1 MSYESETSDSS
12 MAPTSETGSPGETN
26 RSRKAYAELRNRI
39 VEGQIAPGRRLVETE
54 IADRL
59 GVSRTPV
66 RSALQRLEQ
75 EGYVESAGDGERS
88 KPVVAPLT
96 KQDAH
101 DLLYM
106 LGAIEG
112 LAARGAAE
120 LPDDEREPLVD
131 ELKELNARLE
141 ALADED
147 RPDRNEWYRLDT
159 EFHGLYVDRGAGP
172 RLRKFHASIRPQ
184 AERYIRVYVAAHH
197 FEIDESVEE
206 HTAVI
211 NAIEAGR
218 PDWAEQATVENYRS
232 AEERLRRDIDEIGE
246 RGSW

>member
-1 MSYESETSDSS
+1 MTKSRSDAEQTAS
-12 MAPTSETGSPGETN
+12 N
-26 RSRKAYAELRNRI
+26 RSGRAYVELRERI
-39 VEGQIAPGRRLVETE
+39 VQGQIAPGRRLVETE

-75 EGYVESAGDGERS
+75 EGYVESAGDGDRS

-112 LAARGAAE
+112 LAARGAAD
-120 LPDDEREPLVD
+120 LPDEQREGLVD
-131 ELKELNARLE
+131 ELKEMNDRL
-141 ALADED
+141 AVVGDED

-159 EFHGLYVDRGAGP
+159 GFHGLYVERGGGP

-184 AERYIRVYVAAHH
+184 AERYIRVYVAVHR
-197 FEIDESVEE
+197 FEIDESVKE
-206 HTAVI
+206 HRAVI
-211 NAIEAGR
+211 KAIEAGQS
-218 PDWAEQATVENYRS
+218 DWAEQATVDNYRS
-232 AEERLRRDIDEIGE
+232 AEDRLRRVIEEIGE

>member
-1 MSYESETSDSS
+1 MTERRSD
-12 MAPTSETGSPGETN
+12 GETN
-26 RSRKAYAELRNRI
+26 DDSRRSRAYIRLRELI
-39 VEGQIAPGRRLVETE
+39 VKGRIAPGRRLVETE
-54 IADRL
+54 VAERL

-75 EGYVESAGDGERS
+75 EGYVESYSKGERT

-112 LAARGAAE
+112 LAARGAAT
-120 LPDDEREPLVD
+120 LSDDERSVLASD
-131 ELKELNARLE
+131 LRAANDRL
-141 ALADED
+141 AGLAAEE
-147 RPDRNEWYRLDT
+147 RPDRDEWYRMDT
-159 EFHGLYVDRGAGP
+159 EFHDIFVERGAGA
-172 RLRKFHASIRPQ
+172 RLERFHASIRPQ
-184 AERYIRVYVAAHH
+184 AERYIRVYVAAHR

-206 HTAVI
+206 HEGII
-211 NAIEAGR
+211 NAIDAGQ
-218 PDWAEQATVENYRS
+218 PDWAEQATVDNYRS
-232 AEERLRRDIDEIGE
+232 AEERLRRDIEEIGE

>member
-1 MSYESETSDSS
+1 MVAGSDS
-12 MAPTSETGSPGETN
+12 GSGETN
-26 RSRKAYAELRNRI
+26 RSGKAYAELRDRI
-39 VEGQIAPGRRLVETE
+39 VQGQIAPGRRLVETE
-54 IADRL
+54 IAERL

-66 RSALQRLEQ
+66 RSALQRLQQ

-112 LAARGAAE
+112 LAARGAAD
-120 LPDDEREPLVD
+120 LPDDERGELVD
-131 ELKELNARLE
+131 ELRQLNARLE
-141 ALADED
+141 ALEDED

-184 AERYIRVYVAAHH
+184 AERYIRVYVAAHR
-197 FEIDESVEE
+197 FEIDDSVEE
-206 HTAVI
+206 HRAII
-211 NAIEAGR
+211 NAIEAGQ

-232 AEERLRRDIDEIGE
+232 AEERLRRDIEEIGE

>member
-1 MSYESETSDSS
+1 MSSSSADEESFD
-12 MAPTSETGSPGETN
+12 TN
-26 RSRKAYAELRNRI
+26 RSVKAYAELRNRI
-39 VEGQIAPGRRLVETE
+39 VQGQIAPGRRLVENE

-120 LPDDEREPLVD
+120 LPDDERAQLVD
-131 ELKELNARLE
+131 ELRDINGRLE
-141 ALADED
+141 EMAEEE

-159 EFHGLYVDRGAGP
+159 DFHGQYVKRGAGP
-172 RLRKFHASIRPQ
+172 RLRKFHTSIRPQ
-184 AERYIRVYVAAHH
+184 AERYIRVYVAAYR

-206 HTAVI
+206 HEAVI
-211 NAIEAGR
+211 NAIEAGQA
-218 PDWAEQATVENYRS
+218 DWAEQATVDNYRS

>member
-1 MSYESETSDSS
+1 MSRSADD
-12 MAPTSETGSPGETN
+12 GENADAN
-26 RSRKAYAELRNRI
+26 RSGKAYAELRELI
-39 VEGQIAPGRRLVETE
+39 VKGRIAPGRRLVETE
-54 IADRL
+54 IAERL

-75 EGYVESAGDGERS
+75 EGYVESAGDGDRS
-88 KPVVAPLT
+88 RPVVAPLT

-120 LPDDEREPLVD
+120 LPDEERGELVD
-131 ELKELNARLE
+131 ELREVNARLAE
-141 ALADED
+141 LAAEE

-159 EFHGLYVDRGAGP
+159 TFHDLYVEKGAGP
-172 RLRKFHASIRPQ
+172 RLRKFHTSIRPQ
-184 AERYIRVYVAAHH
+184 AERYIRVYVAANR
-197 FEIDESVEE
+197 FEIDESVDE
-206 HTAVI
+206 HKAVVE
-211 NAIEAGR
+211 AIEAGQ

-232 AEERLRRDIDEIGE
+232 AEERLRRDIEEVGE

>member
-1 MSYESETSDSS
+1 
-12 MAPTSETGSPGETN
+12 MAPRPGSGPPSETN
-26 RSRKAYAELRNRI
+26 RSGEAYVELRDRI
-39 VEGQIAPGRRLVETE
+39 VQGQIAPGRRLVETE

-75 EGYVESAGDGERS
+75 EGYVESARDGERS
-88 KPVVAPLT
+88 KPVVTPLT

-120 LPDDEREPLVD
+120 LPGDERRQLLD
-131 ELKELNARLE
+131 ELEQLNGRLE
-141 ALADED
+141 ELANED
-147 RPDRNEWYRLDT
+147 RPGRNEWYRLDT
-159 EFHGLYVDRGAGP
+159 RFHGTYVEGGAGP
-172 RLRKFHASIRPQ
+172 RLRRFHASIRPQ
-184 AERYIRVYVAAHH
+184 AERYIRVYVAAHRL
-197 FEIDESVEE
+197 EIDESVEE
-206 HTAVI
+206 HEAVI
-211 NAIEAGR
+211 KAIEAGQ

-232 AEERLRRDIDEIGE
+232 AEERLRRDIDVMGE